1 MFITLTGI
9 QGACIYINPEH
20 IAAMPY
26 TGGGK
31 TPVYCA
37 TSGAHYQVLETPEQI
52 LALIEAEKRKA
63 LRDEFAGGIAQ
74 GDWASQDITETGV
87 FVPSMDDEALLEH
100 AKFYYRMADAMLKAR
115 EGKC

>member
-52 LALIEAEKRKA
+52 LALIEAEKKKE
-63 LRDEFAGGIAQ
+63 LRDEFAGKVVVGIMRSCDEIHGTAVNR
-74 GDWASQDITETGV
+74 DDIA
-87 FVPSMDDEALLEH
+87 MEA
-100 AKFYYRMADAMLKAR
+100 YRMAAAMLKAR
-115 EGKC
+115 EGK

>member
-9 QGACIYINPEH
+9 QGACISINPEH

-26 TGGGK
+26 AGGGK

-37 TSGAHYQVLETPEQI
+37 TSGAHYQVQETTEQI

-63 LRDEFAGGIAQ
+63 LRDEFAGKVVVGIMRSCDETP
-74 GDWASQDITETGV
+74 GTEVTRDDIA
-87 FVPSMDDEALLEH
+87 MDA
-100 AKFYYRMADAMLKAR
+100 YRMADAMVKAR
-115 EGKC
+115 EE

>member
-52 LALIEAEKRKA
+52 LALIEAEKAKA
-63 LRDEFAGGIAQ
+63 LRDEFAGKVLPQAYAETCSGSFDAIAR
-74 GDWASQDITETGV
+74 DAY
-87 FVPSMDDEALLEH
+87 A
-100 AKFYYRMADAMLKAR
+100 MADAMLKAR
-115 EGKC
+115 EGK

>member
-26 TGGGK
+26 AGGGK

-37 TSGAHYQVLETPEQI
+37 TSGAHYQVLESPEQI
-52 LALIEAEKRKA
+52 LALIEAEKAKG
-63 LRDEFAGGIAQ
+63 LRDEFAGRVVVGIMRSCDETP
-74 GDWASQDITETGV
+74 GTEVNRDDIA
-87 FVPSMDDEALLEH
+87 MEA
-100 AKFYYRMADAMLKAR
+100 YRMADAMVKAR
-115 EGKC
+115 EE